1 MGVNY
6 IALLVG
12 SSPKQMWRRGRR
24 VETRGGAWRCVEARC
39 RNSDPAG
46 VDWVRALAGAIA
58 AVFS

>member
-12 SSPKQMWRRGRR
+12 SWPKQMWRRGRR
-24 VETRGGAWRCVEARC
+24 VETRGGAYVEARC
-39 RNSDPAG
+39 RNSDPAR
-46 VDWVRALAGAIA
+46 VDWVRARAGAIA